1 MHRLHALLVAA
12 ICALAAVPAVSA
24 TAPPVGPLPA
34 GPTTSVRVG
43 PGGGFVVTLPKPVV
57 AGGSWR
63 IARAFDAKVVGQT
76 WEHTTATG
84 GVELGFA
91 ASGTGTTKLVFAVTR
106 GETARAYA
114 SRTVRVTV
122 GPGCPTLK
130 ALPADPLTPAIAVAL
145 KTDPAANRPQV
156 TAAAIAPRD
165 TTRGSQATTQC
176 GSRVAARTVVV
187 SIVDRAL
194 LPSQSA
200 SQRVVFVGRTSAG
213 WVAWGRAH

>member
-1 MHRLHALLVAA
+1 MQKLRPVLTAA
-12 ICALAAVPAVSA
+12 VCALAAVPVASA
-24 TAPPVGPLPA
+24 TAPPVGPLPS
-34 GPTTSVRVG
+34 GPTSSVRVG
-43 PGGGFVVTLPKPVV
+43 PGGGFVVTLPRPAV

-63 IARAFDAKVVGQT
+63 VARAFDAKVVEQT
-76 WEHTTATG
+76 WEHTTASG

-91 ASGTGTTKLVFAVTR
+91 AAGAGTTKLVFAVTR

-114 SRTVRVTV
+114 ARTVRITV
-122 GPGCPTLK
+122 GRGCPTLK
-130 ALPADPLTPAIAVAL
+130 ALPADPLTPAIATAL

-156 TAAAIAPRD
+156 VAAAVATHD
-165 TTRGSQATTQC
+165 TSRGPQATAQC
-176 GSRVAARTVVV
+176 GARVAARTVVV

-213 WVAWGRAH
+213 WVAWSRAH